1 MTVEEEAAKEAAA
14 AAAEKG
20 AKDGGAPTPE
30 QLKAAQDKAE
40 EFRKE
45 AEEAKEQLEESKKEL
60 EKLEEKS
67 KLSQAEKERKLKLE
81 LGISDDEALVAEL
94 EGLAAKGD
102 ATARAYLKKME
113 KIAEAIAEKK
123 VKEHLNKAELERDF
137 ERRDELVEL
146 KLEEWNKGKEKTDIL
161 TIAKFKEAVGVYADP
176 GLAGNPSK
184 QFKQAFE
191 VFQERETFKR
201 EKAEHETEKLKSGQ
215 FRDGGTSSDG
225 GGKTTLKS
233 WRDAKTN
240 QEKEAQLATL

>member
-113 KIAEAIAEKK
+113 KIAEAIAE
-123 VKEHLNKAELERDF
+123 NRQSTIELEKSAVLWLLGVVNWCRDNNKIPPPLASWARTILDAL
-137 ERRDELVEL
+137 EEAKKLGEP
-146 KLEEWNKGKEKTDIL
+146 KLE
-161 TIAKFKEAVGVYADP
+161 AVRKND
-176 GLAGNPSK
+176 
-184 QFKQAFE
+184 
-191 VFQERETFKR
+191 
-201 EKAEHETEKLKSGQ
+201 
-215 FRDGGTSSDG
+215 
-225 GGKTTLKS
+225 
-233 WRDAKTN
+233 
-240 QEKEAQLATL
+240 